1 MEARDVAPR
10 RARRKGL
17 SRKTQELTRHDWVL
31 AGLAALA
38 EGGIDAVRV
47 ERLAKRLN
55 VSKGSFY
62 WHFSDRSDLLSAL
75 LDLWEKDFTAQ
86 LIANVAS
93 LPTPRARL
101 RALAEEAL
109 EASMDSVDVAHAEG
123 AFSAWAVLDPV
134 AADRV
139 RTIEAQRIG
148 YLMSEL
154 SLMGADPTDAELLAK
169 GIYLV
174 LLGVFATRRYNPALA
189 EDAVFRRVVDLA
201 LDTVEGGEDECS
213 FQFPANSG

>member
-1 MEARDVAPR
+1 
-10 RARRKGL
+10 L
-17 SRKTQELTRHDWVL
+17 SRKSQELTRDDWVL

-38 EGGIDAVRV
+38 EGGIESVRV

-148 YLMSEL
+148 YLTSEL
-154 SLMGADPTDAELLAK
+154 SLMGANPTDAELLAK
-169 GIYLV
+169 GIYLA
-174 LLGVFATRRYNPALA
+174 LLGVFASRRYNPALA
-189 EDAVFRRVVDLA
+189 EDAVFTHVVDLA
-201 LDTVEGGEDECS
+201 LDAVERRR
-213 FQFPANSG
+213 

>member
-1 MEARDVAPR
+1 
-10 RARRKGL
+10 L
-17 SRKTQELTRHDWVL
+17 SRKSQDLTRDAWVL
-31 AGLAALA
+31 ASLAALA
-38 EGGIDAVRV
+38 EGGIDSVRV

-86 LIANVAS
+86 LIANVGS

-101 RALAEEAL
+101 LALAEEVL
-109 EASMDSVDVAHAEG
+109 DASMDGVDVAQAEG
-123 AFSAWAVLDPV
+123 ALSAWAVLDPV
-134 AADRV
+134 AAARV
-139 RTIEAQRIG
+139 RAIEAQRIG
-148 YLMSEL
+148 YLVSEL

-169 GIYLV
+169 GIYLA
-174 LLGVFATRRYNPALA
+174 LLGVFATRRYNPGLA

-201 LDTVEGGEDECS
+201 LDAVEGGDSEGS
-213 FQFPANSG
+213 FHVPADSG

>member
-1 MEARDVAPR
+1 
-10 RARRKGL
+10 L

-31 AGLAALA
+31 AGLEALA
-38 EGGIDAVRV
+38 EGGIDSVRV

-75 LDLWEKDFTAQ
+75 LDLWENDFTAQ

-101 RALAEEAL
+101 LALAEEAL
-109 EASMDSVDVAHAEG
+109 DASMDGVDVAQAEG
-123 AFSAWAVLDPV
+123 AFSAWAVLDRV

-139 RTIEAQRIG
+139 RTIEAQRVG

-154 SLMGADPTDAELLAK
+154 SLMARTPSQTSTRTAGGREPRPAATSVRDELQK
-169 GIYLV
+169 V
-174 LLGVFATRRYNPALA
+174 GV
-189 EDAVFRRVVDLA
+189 
-201 LDTVEGGEDECS
+201 
-213 FQFPANSG
+213 

>member
-1 MEARDVAPR
+1 MN
-10 RARRKGL
+10 
-17 SRKTQELTRHDWVL
+17 RKTPELTRDDWVL
-31 AGLAALA
+31 ASLAALA

-86 LIANVAS
+86 LIITVAP

-101 RALAEEAL
+101 LALADEVLSANN
-109 EASMDSVDVAHAEG
+109 DGVDVAHAEG

-134 AADRV
+134 AAARV
-139 RTIEAQRIG
+139 RAVEAQRIG
-148 YLMSEL
+148 YLVSEL
-154 SLMGADPTDAELLAK
+154 SLMGADAADAELLSK
-169 GIYLV
+169 GVYLA
-174 LLGVFATRRYNPALA
+174 LLGVFAARRYNPVLA
-189 EDAVFRRVVDLA
+189 EDNVFRRVVDLA
-201 LDTVEGGEDECS
+201 LDAAERRR
-213 FQFPANSG
+213 

>member
-1 MEARDVAPR
+1 
-10 RARRKGL
+10 L
-17 SRKTQELTRHDWVL
+17 SRKSQELTRDDWVL

-38 EGGIDAVRV
+38 EGGIDSVRV

-55 VSKGSFY
+55 ASKGSFY

-101 RALAEEAL
+101 LALAEEVL
-109 EASMDSVDVAHAEG
+109 NASNDGVDVAHAEG

-154 SLMGADPTDAELLAK
+154 SLMGANPTDAELLAK
-169 GIYLV
+169 GIYLA

-189 EDAVFRRVVDLA
+189 EDAVFMRVVDLA
-201 LDTVEGGEDECS
+201 LDAVERRR
-213 FQFPANSG
+213 